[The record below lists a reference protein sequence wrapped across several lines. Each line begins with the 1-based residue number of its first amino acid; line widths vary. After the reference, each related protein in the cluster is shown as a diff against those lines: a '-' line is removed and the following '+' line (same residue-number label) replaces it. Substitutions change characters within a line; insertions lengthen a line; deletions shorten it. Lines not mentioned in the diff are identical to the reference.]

1 MQAWINICKKA
12 LESQILIDKV
22 LLIFSLGCWYRNWK
36 RSSGWTGESWLPLSS
51 QCWWPWSLLSTF
63 PSTKWC
69 RTTDAW
75 SRTPST
81 GCPAGKG
88 LRTVP
93 TWLSWAAVTTGNAR
107 SDSLTLHTLPLRTSF
122 FTNWWETLRWRKTQL
137 WQIYTSFLS
146 QSRWRL
152 RCWYVVNVLKLD
164 ATDLPV
170 GAADL
175 QAARHQSYKSLRGQP
190 PLPPLCQSH
199 KPWKP
204 TWVHSHSAFFYRP
217 AATRKRTP

>member
-93 TWLSWAAVTTGNAR
+93 TWLSWAAVTTGNAK

-122 FTNWWETLRWRKTQL
+122 FTNWWETLRWSKTQL

-164 ATDLPV
+164 GNWPTSGGCGPTSCPSSV
-170 GAADL
+170 IQKPEGAA
-175 QAARHQSYKSLRGQP
+175 SITT
-190 PLPPLCQSH
+190 PLSITQTLKAH
-199 KPWKP
+199 L
-204 TWVHSHSAFFYRP
+204 SAFS
-217 AATRKRTP
+217 